1 MKQTLR
7 NAPEPA
13 AAMSSTSSP
22 VLSGRCSQCGAL
34 IFRNPGYCGGYTITL
49 RDMEIA
55 ALSFSYALDV
65 IDFLV

>member
-13 AAMSSTSSP
+13 AAMS
-22 VLSGRCSQCGAL
+22 VWHYKGAL